1 MCSVSFAQNTNPLW
15 KSSSTKNSNSKSIIK
30 TELPLKHL
38 FDLDAI
44 TLKNELASTP
54 KRDAKT
60 SSNTIIS
67 LPNGDGKLENFRVYE
82 NSVMDPALA
91 AKYPEIKS
99 YVAVGIDN
107 PGARAYFSNSPLGFK
122 AMTFYAGEA
131 AVFIEPVTADLKIYT
146 AYKKSDKKTTDTF
159 ECNTIDQVVKS
170 NQKTKTTSTTYRY
183 AADDGKLRTL
193 RLALACTAEY
203 TAYFGGS
210 KSLTLASMNN
220 TITRI
225 SGVFERDFGIKLILV
240 ANNDALIY
248 TDPLTDPYSDF
259 TSKSNWGVE
268 NQSNLD
274 AVISTSNYD
283 TGHLLGSGTVNV
295 GDAGG
300 IGSVCSNL
308 YKGRGYSCA
317 SPKNYQGDA
326 FDISY
331 VAHEMGHQLGAHHT
345 FTYKTEIGTGTQ
357 LEPGSGSTIM
367 SYGGLSMKDYQGH
380 KDAYF
385 HAISIQEVTD
395 FIKTKSCPGLIA
407 TGNAVPVVNA
417 GMDYSIP
424 KGTPFLLTGSTTD
437 ANTEDVLTYSWEEM
451 DLGDATTCV
460 PSTTNNSGP
469 LFRSYFPSTSAIRY
483 FPTMTTVLAGLTT
496 TPGLYIPSEV
506 LPGVTRN
513 LNFRLTVRD
522 NRAGGSA
529 NNTDDMIVTVDGSS
543 GPFTVDSQNSNAS
556 YASGTSQTIN
566 WTVAGTNA
574 NGVNCASVDILL
586 STDGGNTFPI
596 TLVSATPNTGVAT
609 IVIPNISGTTNRIM
623 VKGTNQIFFDVNNAN
638 FTITGSGTAD
648 TTAPTASNLSA
659 SGTTSSSTN
668 LSWTTATD
676 NVGVS
681 GYDVYQNGVLKTTT
695 AATSLAVSGL
705 SASTTYSFY
714 VRAKDAAGNLSAN
727 TNTVNVTTSAT
738 ADTTAPTTAT
748 LSASGTTTSSTNLSW
763 TAATD
768 NIGVT
773 GYNVY
778 QNGVLKTT
786 TTATSL
792 AVASLAASTTYS
804 FYIVAKDAAGNFSL
818 ASNTMNVTTLALA
831 DTTAPSA
838 STLSASGTTT
848 SSTNLSW
855 TAATD
860 NVGVTGYNVYQNGV
874 LKTTTTATTLA
885 VTGLTASTTYNF
897 YVLAKDAAGNS
908 STSSNTV
915 NLTTLAPADTTAP
928 SASTLS
934 VSGTTTSSTNLAW
947 TAATDNVGVTGYT
960 IYQNGVLKTTTTATT
975 LAVTG
980 LAASTTYN
988 FYVLAKDAAGNSSAS
1003 SNTVNLTTLAPADT
1017 TAPTTST
1024 LSASGTTTSSTNLSW
1039 TAATDNVGVTG
1050 YNVYQNGTLK
1060 TTTTATSLALASLT
1074 ASTTYSFY
1082 IVAKDATGNLSA
1094 ASNILSVNTLSNPK
1108 IGAAIYCSSYGIS
1121 TAREYINK
1129 VQIGSTTNV
1138 SGNNN
1143 GYGDFTSILTNLT
1156 AGTSNTIIIT
1166 PTWNGVAVNEAYR
1179 VWIDFNQDGD
1189 FDDSGELVFNKLK
1202 TKTTTVSGSLV
1213 IPTTALTGATR
1224 MRISM
1229 KYNALPNPCEIFA
1242 YGEVED
1248 YTINIS
1254 SGSTARIINTT
1265 NLTAVKGTTNEL
1277 EVARLS
1283 FKLYPNPAREDVIHI
1298 LDVDSTPSYII
1309 YNLMGVAVAKG
1320 ILENKSIY
1328 VGQLVRGIYILELYD
1343 GRITATKRFIKP

>member
-1 MCSVSFAQNTNPLW
+1 MKRLLTTALLAMCSVSFAQNTNPLW

-67 LPNGDGKLENFRVYE
+67 LPNGDGKLENFQVYE
-82 NSVMDPALA
+82 NSVMDPVLA

-107 PGARAYFSNSPLGFK
+107 PSARAYFSNSPSGFK
-122 AMTFYAGEA
+122 AMTLYAGEA
-131 AVFIEPVTADLKIYT
+131 AVFIEPISADLKTYT
-146 AYKKSDKKTTDTF
+146 AYKKLDKKTINTF
-159 ECNTIDQVVKS
+159 ECSTIDQAVKS

-210 KSLTLASMNN
+210 KAAALAGMNN
-220 TITRI
+220 TISRI
-225 SGVFERDFGIKLILV
+225 NGIYERDFGIKLILV

-259 TSKSNWGVE
+259 SSKSNWGVE
-268 NQSNLD
+268 NHNNLT
-274 AVISTSNYD
+274 STIGLVNFD
-283 TGHLLGSGTVNV
+283 IGHLLGAGAANS

-300 IGSVCSNL
+300 IGSVCSDL
-308 YKGRGYSCA
+308 YKGRGYTCGYSG
-317 SPKNYQGDA
+317 NYQGET
-326 FDISY
+326 FDIDY
-331 VAHEMGHQLGAHHT
+331 VAHEMGHQFGAHHT
-345 FTYKTEIGTGTQ
+345 FTYKTETGTGAQ
-357 LEPGSGSTIM
+357 MEPGSGSTIM
-367 SYGGLSMKDYQGH
+367 GYAGVTMKDVQAH
-380 KDAYF
+380 SDAYF
-385 HAISIQEVTD
+385 HTINIQEVTD
-395 FIKTKSCPGLIA
+395 FIKTKTCPIVIA
-407 TGNAVPVVNA
+407 TSNTIPVVNA
-417 GMDYSIP
+417 GLDYTIP
-424 KGTPFLLTGSTTD
+424 KGTPFLLTGNATD
-437 ANTEDVLTYSWEEM
+437 GNTDDLLTYTWEEM
-451 DLGDATTCV
+451 DLGTTITTAPIASAT
-460 PSTTNNSGP
+460 SGP
-469 LFRSYFPSTSAIRY
+469 LFRSYTPSTSPKRY
-483 FPTMTTVLAGLTT
+483 FPNLNTILSGATMTLGIE
-496 TPGLYIPSEV
+496 LYTEV
-506 LPGVTRN
+506 LPGVARN

-529 NNTDDMIVTVDGSS
+529 NNTDDVMINVDGNS
-543 GPFTVDSQNSNAS
+543 GPFTVDSQNSAAS
-556 YASGTSQTIN
+556 YAAGTTQTIN

-586 STDGGNTFPI
+586 SNDGGTTFPI
-596 TLVSATPNTGVAT
+596 TLLSTTPNTGSAN

-648 TTAPTASNLSA
+648 TTAPTNSSLSA
-659 SGTTSSSTN
+659 SGTTS
-668 LSWTTATD
+668 
-676 NVGVS
+676 
-681 GYDVYQNGVLKTTT
+681 
-695 AATSLAVSGL
+695 
-705 SASTTYSFY
+705 
-714 VRAKDAAGNLSAN
+714 
-727 TNTVNVTTSAT
+727 
-738 ADTTAPTTAT
+738 
-748 LSASGTTTSSTNLSW
+748 
-763 TAATD
+763 
-768 NIGVT
+768 
-773 GYNVY
+773 
-778 QNGVLKTT
+778 
-786 TTATSL
+786 
-792 AVASLAASTTYS
+792 
-804 FYIVAKDAAGNFSL
+804 
-818 ASNTMNVTTLALA
+818 
-831 DTTAPSA
+831 
-838 STLSASGTTT
+838 

-885 VTGLTASTTYNF
+885 VAGLTTSSTYSF
-897 YVLAKDAAGNS
+897 YVVAKDAAGNLS
-908 STSSNTV
+908 AASNTV
-915 NLTTLAPADTTAP
+915 NVTTLTPADTTAP
-928 SASTLS
+928 TTSTLS
-934 VSGTTTSSTNLAW
+934 TSGTTTSSTNLSW
-947 TAATDNVGVTGYT
+947 TVSTDNIGVTGYNV
-960 IYQNGVLKTTTTATT
+960 YQNGVLKTTTTATS
-975 LAVTG
+975 LAIAG
-980 LAASTTYN
+980 LNASTNYS
-988 FYVLAKDAAGNSSAS
+988 FYIVAKDAAGNFSLA
-1003 SNTVNLTTLAPADT
+1003 SNTINVTTQALADT
-1017 TAPTTST
+1017 TAPSAPT
-1024 LSASGTTTSSTNLSW
+1024 LYASGTTITETTLSW

-1060 TTTTATSLALASLT
+1060 TTTTATSLAVDSLT
-1074 ASTTYSFY
+1074 ASTTYNFY
-1082 IVAKDATGNLSA
+1082 IVAKDAAGNLSA
-1094 ASNILSVNTLSNPK
+1094 ASNILSVNTLSNTK
-1108 IGAAIYCSSYGIS
+1108 ISTAIYCSSYGSS

-1143 GYGDFTSILTNLT
+1143 GYGDFTSILTNL
-1156 AGTSNTIIIT
+1156 AVGTSNTIIIT
-1166 PTWNGVAVNEAYR
+1166 PTWNGAAVNEAYR

-1189 FDDSGELVFNKLK
+1189 FDDSGELVFSKLK

-1254 SGSTARIINTT
+1254 SWATARIINTT

>member
-1 MCSVSFAQNTNPLW
+1 MKRLLTTALIVMCSVSFSQNANSLW
-15 KSSSTKNSNSKSIIK
+15 KLSTKNSTSKSSIK

-38 FDLDAI
+38 FDLDANA
-44 TLKNELASTP
+44 LKSALAAAP
-54 KRDAKT
+54 KRDFSKT
-60 SSNTIIS
+60 KSNTIIS
-67 LPNGDGKLENFRVYE
+67 LPNGDGKLENFQVYE
-82 NSVMDPALA
+82 NSLMDPALA

-107 PGARAYFSNSPLGFK
+107 PSSRAYFSNSPLGFK
-122 AMTFYAGEA
+122 AMTLYAGEA
-131 AVFIEPVTADLKIYT
+131 AVFIEPVSADLKTYT
-146 AYKKSDKKTTDTF
+146 AYKKSDKKTIDTF
-159 ECNTIDQVVKS
+159 ECNTIEQAVYS
-170 NQKTKTTSTTYRY
+170 NQKTKTTSTAYRY

-210 KSLTLASMNN
+210 KALTLASMNN
-220 TITRI
+220 TVTRI

-248 TDPLTDPYSDF
+248 TDPLTDPYSDLA
-259 TSKSNWGVE
+259 TSYNWGVE
-268 NQSNLD
+268 NHNNLTSTIGLSNFD
-274 AVISTSNYD
+274 F
-283 TGHLLGSGTVNV
+283 GHLLGAGNANA

-300 IGSVCSNL
+300 VGSVCSDL
-308 YKGRGYSCA
+308 YKGRGYTIAYSG
-317 SPKNYQGDA
+317 NYQGDA
-326 FDISY
+326 FDIQF
-331 VAHEMGHQLGAHHT
+331 VAHEMGHQLGARHT
-345 FTYKTEIGTGTQ
+345 FTYKTETGTGAQ
-357 LEPGSGSTIM
+357 MEPGSGSTIM
-367 SYGGLSMKDYQGH
+367 SYGGATVKDYQDH

-385 HAISIQEVTD
+385 HAISIQQVTD
-395 FIKTKSCPGLIA
+395 YIKTKSCPIVIS
-407 TGNAVPVVNA
+407 TGNAVPIVNA
-417 GMDYSIP
+417 GLDYTIP
-424 KGTPFLLTGSTTD
+424 KGTPFLLTGSASD
-437 ANTEDVLTYSWEEM
+437 ANTDDVLTYTWEEM
-451 DLGDATTCV
+451 DLGDQTTTTPTATNTA
-460 PSTTNNSGP
+460 GP
-469 LFRSYFPSTSAIRY
+469 LFRSYSPRTSATRY
-483 FPTMTTVLAGLTT
+483 FPTMTTILAGLTT

-529 NNTDDMIVTVDGSS
+529 NNTDDMMITVDGNS
-543 GPFTVDSQNSNAS
+543 GPFTVDSQNSATS
-556 YASGTSQTIN
+556 YAAGTTQTIN

-574 NGVNCASVDILL
+574 NGVNCASVDILM

-596 TLVSATPNTGVAT
+596 TLVSATPNTGAAA
-609 IVIPNISGTTNRIM
+609 IVIPNIPGTINRIM

-638 FTITGSGTAD
+638 FTITGS
-648 TTAPTASNLSA
+648 
-659 SGTTSSSTN
+659 
-668 LSWTTATD
+668 
-676 NVGVS
+676 VI
-681 GYDVYQNGVLKTTT
+681 
-695 AATSLAVSGL
+695 
-705 SASTTYSFY
+705 
-714 VRAKDAAGNLSAN
+714 
-727 TNTVNVTTSAT
+727 
-738 ADTTAPTTAT
+738 ADTTAPTTST

-792 AVASLAASTTYS
+792 AVAGLNASTTYN
-804 FYIVAKDAAGNFSL
+804 FYIVAKDAAGNLSV
-818 ASNTMNVTTLALA
+818 ASNTMNVTTLAPA
-831 DTTAPSA
+831 DTTAPTT

-848 SSTNLSW
+848 SSTNLAW

-874 LKTTTTATTLA
+874 LKTTTTATSLA
-885 VTGLTASTTYNF
+885 VAGLTASTGYSF
-897 YVLAKDAAGNS
+897 YVVAKDAAGNLS
-908 STSSNTV
+908 VASNTM
-915 NLTTLAPADTTAP
+915 
-928 SASTLS
+928 
-934 VSGTTTSSTNLAW
+934 
-947 TAATDNVGVTGYT
+947 NV
-960 IYQNGVLKTTTTATT
+960 
-975 LAVTG
+975 
-980 LAASTTYN
+980 
-988 FYVLAKDAAGNSSAS
+988 
-1003 SNTVNLTTLAPADT
+1003 TTLAPADT

-1024 LSASGTTTSSTNLSW
+1024 LSASGTTTSSTNLAW

-1050 YNVYQNGTLK
+1050 YNVYQNGVLKTTTTATFLAITGLNASTSYSFYIMAKDAAGNSSAASNTVNVTTLALADTTAPTSSTLSASGTTTTDTTLSWTAATDNIGVTGYNVYQNGVLK
-1060 TTTTATSLALASLT
+1060 TTTTATSLAIAGLN

-1082 IVAKDATGNLSA
+1082 IVAKDAAGNLSA
-1094 ASNILSVNTLSNPK
+1094 ASNIVSITTLSNTK
-1108 IGAAIYCSSYGIS
+1108 IGTLIYCSSYGSS

-1143 GYGDFTSILTNLT
+1143 GYGDFTSILTNM
-1156 AGTSNTIIIT
+1156 AIGTSNTIIIT
-1166 PTWNGVAVNEAYR
+1166 PTWNGAAVNEAYR

-1189 FDDSGELVFNKLK
+1189 FDDSGELVFSKLK

-1254 SGSTARIINTT
+1254 SGTTARIANTNT
-1265 NLTAVKGTTNEL
+1265 LIAVKGTTNEL

-1298 LDVDSTPSYII
+1298 LDVDSNPSYTI

-1328 VGQLVRGIYILELYD
+1328 VGELIRGIYILELYD
-1343 GRITATKRFIKP
+1343 GTNTATKRFIKP

>member
-1 MCSVSFAQNTNPLW
+1 MYIWGKFNLLIINNMKRLLTTALLAMCSVSFAQNTNPLW

-38 FDLDAI
+38 FDLDANA
-44 TLKNELASTP
+44 LKSALAAAP
-54 KRDAKT
+54 KRDFSKT
-60 SSNTIIS
+60 KSNTIIS
-67 LPNGDGKLENFRVYE
+67 LPNGDGKIENFRVYE
-82 NSVMDPALA
+82 NSVMDTVLA

-107 PGARAYFSNSPLGFK
+107 PSARAYFSNSPSGFK
-122 AMTFYAGEA
+122 AMTLYAGED
-131 AVFIEPVTADLKIYT
+131 AVFIEPISANLKIYT
-146 AYKKSDKKTTDTF
+146 AYKKSDKKTIDTF
-159 ECNTIDQVVKS
+159 ECSTIDQAVKS

-460 PSTTNNSGP
+460 PSATNNTGP

-659 SGTTSSSTN
+659 SGTT
-668 LSWTTATD
+668 
-676 NVGVS
+676 
-681 GYDVYQNGVLKTTT
+681 
-695 AATSLAVSGL
+695 
-705 SASTTYSFY
+705 
-714 VRAKDAAGNLSAN
+714 
-727 TNTVNVTTSAT
+727 
-738 ADTTAPTTAT
+738 
-748 LSASGTTTSSTNLSW
+748 TSSTNLSW

-786 TTATSL
+786 ITTTFL
-792 AVASLAASTTYS
+792 AVAGLTASTGYS
-804 FYIVAKDAAGNFSL
+804 FYVVAKDAAGNLSV
-818 ASNTMNVTTLALA
+818 ASNTMNVTTLA
-831 DTTAPSA
+831 
-838 STLSASGTTT
+838 
-848 SSTNLSW
+848 
-855 TAATD
+855 
-860 NVGVTGYNVYQNGV
+860 
-874 LKTTTTATTLA
+874 
-885 VTGLTASTTYNF
+885 
-897 YVLAKDAAGNS
+897 
-908 STSSNTV
+908 
-915 NLTTLAPADTTAP
+915 PADTTAP
-928 SASTLS
+928 TTSNLSA
-934 VSGTTTSSTNLAW
+934 SGTTTSSTNLAW

-975 LAVTG
+975 LAVNG
-980 LAASTTYN
+980 LTASTTYN
-988 FYVLAKDAAGNSSAS
+988 FYVLAKDAAGNSSASSNTVNLTTLAPADTTAPTTSNLSASGTTTSSTNLSWTAATDNVGVTGYTIYQNGVLKTTTTATTLAVTGLTALTTYNFYVLAKDVAGNSSAS

-1108 IGAAIYCSSYGIS
+1108 IGAAIYCSSYGTS

-1166 PTWNGVAVNEAYR
+1166 PTWNGAAVNEAYR
-1179 VWIDFNQDGD
+1179 IWIDFNQDGD
-1189 FDDSGELVFNKLK
+1189 FDDSGELVFSKLK

-1254 SGSTARIINTT
+1254 SGATARIINTT
-1265 NLTAVKGTTNEL
+1265 NLTSVKGTTNEL

-1283 FKLYPNPAREDVIHI
+1283 FKLYPNPVREDVIHI